1 MTSFS
6 WFSNMARLVTWM
18 ILDDLADLGLNGSQI
33 EGDDYGKL
41 EGTFLELVLRFPSAA
56 TLRLIAGAV
65 GIYTLWRKTEKG
77 PSSLRDSQ
85 SHNRGQT
92 DPF

>member
-6 WFSNMARLVTWM
+6 CFNNMARLVTWM
-18 ILDDLADLGLNGSQI
+18 ILDDITDLGLNGSQM

-41 EGTFLELVLRFPSAA
+41 AGAFLELVLIFPSAA

-65 GIYTLWRKTEKG
+65 GIYKLWRKTEKG

-85 SHNRGQT
+85 RHNRGLT